1 MINRTTDA
9 VFYKAFRN
17 TEKEQGGCIKGSS
30 CPYPNTI
37 GMLLE
42 NAVIAIS
49 LASYSFIQPM
59 ILVVLFII
67 GLIRKERCSRLNLI
81 GGIICVVGV
90 VAFQLV

>member
-1 MINRTTDA
+1 MLFFIKPSDILKKN
-9 VFYKAFRN
+9 
-17 TEKEQGGCIKGSS
+17 KEGALKVVLARI
-30 CPYPNTI
+30 PNTI

-49 LASYSFIQPM
+49 LASYSFIQLM
-59 ILVVLFII
+59 ILVVLFFI

-81 GGIICVVGV
+81 GGIICVIGV